1 MGRWPAVLYIFGFI
15 IMAFGALMLVPI
27 AVSWITGDGAVYAYD
42 EAMLITVVCGGLM
55 AALTRKNREE
65 LRVRDGFLLVALTWG
80 GLPVFG
86 ALPLLIYFP
95 DLSFTNAYFEATSGL
110 TATGAT
116 VLAGLDVMPVSIN
129 LWRTFMHW
137 IGGMGV
143 LVLAVAILPLLG
155 FGGRA
160 LFKAETPGPMKDA
173 RLTPRIAETARGL
186 WIVYIALT
194 ALCVGALFWAGMD
207 GWDALIHAFS
217 IMGLGGFSSKDASLG
232 FFHSV
237 PIELIAMGFAL
248 LSGINY
254 ATHFMALRSRSLAP
268 YRRDVEMRYFLGVLF
283 VSILL
288 LSLYI
293 WFVRV
298 YPDFWVALRY
308 VAFHSISLATSL
320 GFTTTD
326 YGAWPFFAQIWM
338 LFLGSFVA
346 CSGSTG
352 GGIKMMRAVL
362 LYKQVY
368 RELLRAMHPRAIQPV
383 RFGDAAVSESVLEAV
398 LGFMFIYVVSI
409 VSLTLIMSAT
419 GLEIVTA
426 FSAVV
431 ACINNTGPGLNLV
444 GPATNFAVLTD
455 FQTWL
460 CSFAMLLGRLEIF
473 SLLVVLTPAF
483 WRR

>member
-1 MGRWPAVLYIFGFI
+1 MGRWGAVLYILGFI
-15 IMAFGALMLVPI
+15 VMAFGALMLVPI
-27 AVSWITGDGAVYAYD
+27 AVAWMTQDGALYAYD
-42 EAMLITVVCGGLM
+42 EAMLITVVVG
-55 AALTRKNREE
+55 ALLALVNRRNREE
-65 LRVRDGFLLVALTWG
+65 LRVRDGFLLVALTWT

-86 ALPLLIYFP
+86 ALPLYLYLP
-95 DLSFTNAYFEATSGL
+95 DLSWTDAYFEAASGL
-110 TATGAT
+110 STTGAT
-116 VLAGLDVMPVSIN
+116 VLAGLDAMPVSIN

-155 FGGRA
+155 FGGRQ
-160 LFKAETPGPMKDA
+160 LFKAEAPGPMKDT

-186 WIVYIALT
+186 WTIYILLTVACGFALY
-194 ALCVGALFWAGMD
+194 WAGMG
-207 GWDALIHAFS
+207 GWDAVIHAFT
-217 IMGLGGFSSKDASLG
+217 IMGLGGMSSKDASLG
-232 FFHSV
+232 FYHSV
-237 PIELIAMGFAL
+237 PIEMIAIGFAL
-248 LSGINY
+248 LSGINW
-254 ATHFMALRSRSLAP
+254 ATHFMALRSRSLTP
-268 YRRDVEMRYFLGVLF
+268 YRRDAEAGYFFGVLLI
-283 VSILL
+283 SILAL
-288 LSLYI
+288 TLYI
-293 WFVRV
+293 WMQRI
-298 YPDFWVALRY
+298 YPDFLVALRY

-320 GFTTTD
+320 GLVTTD

-346 CSGSTG
+346 CAGSTG

-383 RFGDAAVSESVLEAV
+383 RFGGHAVSESVLEAV

-409 VSLTLIMSAT
+409 VSLTLLMSAT
-419 GLEIVTA
+419 GLEIITA
-426 FSAVV
+426 FSAIV

>member
-1 MGRWPAVLYIFGFI
+1 MGRWPAVLYIYGYI
-15 IMAFGALMLVPI
+15 VAAFGALMLVPI
-27 AVSWITGDGAVYAYD
+27 AVSWITGDGALRAYD
-42 EAMLITVVCGGLM
+42 EAMLITVTVG
-55 AALTRKNREE
+55 ALLVGINYKGRDD
-65 LRVRDGFLLVALTWG
+65 LRIRDGFLLVALTWA

-86 ALPLLIYFP
+86 ALPLYIYLP
-95 DLSFTNAYFEATSGL
+95 ELSWTDAYFEAASGL
-110 TATGAT
+110 TTTGAT
-116 VLAGLDVMPVSIN
+116 VLAGLDALPVSIN
-129 LWRTFMHW
+129 VWRTFMHW

-143 LVLAVAILPLLG
+143 LVLVVAILPLLG
-155 FGGRA
+155 FGGRQ

-173 RLTPRIAETARGL
+173 KLTPRIAETARGL
-186 WIVYIALT
+186 WTVYIVLT
-194 ALCVGALFWAGMD
+194 AFCVVALYLAGMP

-217 IMGLGGFSSKDASLG
+217 VMGLGGMSSKDASLG
-232 FFHSV
+232 FYNSV
-237 PIELIAMGFAL
+237 SLEMVAMVFAL
-248 LSGINY
+248 LSGINF
-254 ATHFMALRSRSLAP
+254 ATHFMALRGRTLAP
-268 YRRDVEMRYFLGVLF
+268 YWRDVEMHYFLGVLV
-283 VSILL
+283 VSILA
-288 LSLYI
+288 LSLYVWAARI
-293 WFVRV
+293 
-298 YPDFWVALRY
+298 YPDYWLALRH
-308 VAFHSISLATSL
+308 VAFHSVSLATSMGL
-320 GFTTTD
+320 VATD

-383 RFGDAAVSESVLEAV
+383 RFGGIAVSESVLEAV

-409 VSLTLIMSAT
+409 VALTMVMSAT

-426 FSAVV
+426 FSAIV
-431 ACINNTGPGLNLV
+431 ACLNNTGPGLNLV
-444 GPATNFAVLTD
+444 GPSTTFAVLTD
-455 FQTWL
+455 FQTWV